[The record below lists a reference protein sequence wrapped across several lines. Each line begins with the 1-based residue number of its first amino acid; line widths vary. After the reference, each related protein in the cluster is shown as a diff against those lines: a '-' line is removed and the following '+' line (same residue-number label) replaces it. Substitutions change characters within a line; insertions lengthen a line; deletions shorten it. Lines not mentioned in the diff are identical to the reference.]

1 MRHEIGDFAGRGGV
15 RLFWQRWLPEGAP
28 RAVVVNLHGLGDHS
42 GLYVALVE
50 HLVDGG
56 FAVHAFDQRG
66 HGHSAGQRA
75 YIESW
80 ADFREDLDT
89 FLGAVRRDSPS
100 LPVFL
105 IGNSLGGLVV
115 LEYALT
121 RSDGLNGV
129 VAVSPPLGRVGVPP
143 ILMALGRVMSRIW
156 PRFSL
161 EAHMDLGNLSRDPLA
176 AAELINDPLFHRQG
190 TARLSTEVTAAIAR
204 VQTGADSLRV
214 PVLLLHGGDDR
225 MVPPDGTRKF
235 FAALGAPDRTYHEYP
250 GAYHALFADLDAA
263 RVLADLSAWMTARM

>member
-1 MRHEIGDFAGRGGV
+1 MRHETGDFAGRGGV
-15 RLFWQRWLPEGAP
+15 RLFSQRWLPESPPRGA
-28 RAVVVNLHGLGDHS
+28 VVNLHGLGDHS

-50 HLVDGG
+50 HLVERG

-75 YIESW
+75 YLDSW

-89 FLGAVRRDSPS
+89 FLGAVRRESPG

-105 IGNSLGGLVV
+105 VGNSLGGLIA
-115 LEYALT
+115 LEYTLT
-121 RSDGLNGV
+121 RSEGLNGV

-143 ILMALGRVMSRIW
+143 VLMALGRVMSRIW

-176 AAELINDPLFHRQG
+176 AAELLNDPLFHRQG

-204 VQTGADSLRV
+204 VQAAAPTFRV

-263 RVLADLSAWMTARM
+263 RVLADLTAWMTARM